1 LESPARGCSG
11 SKCFYAPGFAVQ
23 GRCARAPSPAST
35 SPFPFDIFY
44 WLHTSFFL
52 TSFSLYICYLASY
65 QLSTIAPSTGSATLN
80 CFLFFSMS
88 LEPGQIAHLT
98 QMFTCNSIRC
108 THTPRGKR
116 THMKAHAGT
125 LMFLCANGISSLG
138 FRVQGLG
145 KQKQVSG
152 SRVHLSGCERH
163 FHALLNDTEGLFRS
177 IFRAFQDDFV
187 VNLQSREEHQLSPP
201 HNIHYLWSVRARA
214 NL

>member
-1 LESPARGCSG
+1 MESPARGCSG

-80 CFLFFSMS
+80 CFFVFFNVVRTRADSPSHTNVYLQLDPMHAYAKGKKDTHES
-88 LEPGQIAHLT
+88 TRRHFNVSVCEWHL
-98 QMFTCNSIRC
+98 Q
-108 THTPRGKR
+108 
-116 THMKAHAGT
+116 
-125 LMFLCANGISSLG
+125 

-145 KQKQVSG
+145 KQKQV
-152 SRVHLSGCERH
+152 
-163 FHALLNDTEGLFRS
+163 
-177 IFRAFQDDFV
+177 
-187 VNLQSREEHQLSPP
+187 
-201 HNIHYLWSVRARA
+201 
-214 NL
+214 